1 MGSPLLER
9 DTMKILFLDLDGTLL
24 NDDKQITPGNREAL
38 EKALALGHRVVITTG
53 RPLASAKIQNE
64 RLGLTGQGCYII
76 AYNGG
81 MIYDCGAGEA
91 IYENYLPAD
100 VAIKAV
106 RICNSIDVH
115 AQTYDDTH
123 ILVEPNHNPTA
134 VEKYS
139 NFAGL
144 PHRQVDTFE
153 GNIGSSVPKVLV
165 ISYGDRPKLE
175 LAGKM
180 LKEAL
185 KGQADCFFSSQS
197 FMEVVTP
204 GLNKGTAITRLCN
217 MLNIPVEDSIACGDQ
232 ENDLLMLKTAGVG
245 VAMANAIDSVKEVA
259 DYITVNDNNHDGIAE
274 VVEKFLL

>member
-1 MGSPLLER
+1 
-9 DTMKILFLDLDGTLL
+9 MKILFLDLDGTLL
-24 NDDKQITPGNREAL
+24 NDEREISAGNRAAL
-38 EKALALGHRVVITTG
+38 QKALDAGHRVVITTG

-64 RLGLTGQGCYII
+64 RLGLTGEGCYII

-81 MIYDCGAGEA
+81 MIYDCGAQKA

-100 VAIKAV
+100 VAVRAV
-106 RICNSIDVH
+106 RICNSIDIH

-123 ILVEPNHNPTA
+123 ILVEPNHHPDA

-139 NFAGL
+139 HFAGL
-144 PHRQVDTFE
+144 PYRQVDSFE
-153 GNIGSSVPKVLV
+153 DTIGSGVPKVLV

-180 LKEAL
+180 LRQAL
-185 KGQADCFFSSQS
+185 AGEADCFFSSKS

-204 GLNKGTAITRLCN
+204 GLNKGTAITRLCS
-217 MLNIPVEDSIACGDQ
+217 LLGIPVADSIACGDQ
-232 ENDLLMLKTAGVG
+232 ENDLVMIKTAGIG
-245 VAMANAIDSVKEVA
+245 VAMANGIDVVKEAA
-259 DYITVNDNNHDGIAE
+259 DYVTHNDNNHDGIAE